1 MERESDLIVR
11 ALGARWWVIVLLV
24 VSSLVAARV
33 FTASQ
38 APVYRVQT
46 SSTVIPSAQVKEP
59 AELLRSLETL
69 ERRTLVATFAMLAGS
84 RATRQ
89 EAMTN
94 LELTSAD
101 VAGYRVSAAVA
112 PNTNV
117 IRIVVEGS
125 DGARASDLANAVAQV
140 TAKRASELYRMYT
153 LQPLDASIPAEA
165 PAYPN
170 GKRNAVVAAII
181 GLFLGLAGAV
191 GLEVLALS
199 AARAN
204 RRGAARAALV
214 T

>member
-1 MERESDLIVR
+1 MEKETDLYVR
-11 ALGARWWVIVLLV
+11 ALRSRWWVVVLMV

-33 FTASQ
+33 FTARQ
-38 APVYRVQT
+38 TPVYRVQA

-69 ERRTLVATFAMLAGS
+69 ERRTLVATFALLAGS

-89 EAMTN
+89 EA
-94 LELTSAD
+94 LTSLQLTPAD

-117 IRIVVEGS
+117 IRIVVEGADAS
-125 DGARASDLANAVAQV
+125 RASDLANAVAQV
-140 TAKRASELYRMYT
+140 TARRSSELYRMYT
-153 LQPLDASIPAEA
+153 LQPLDESTPARA

-191 GLEVLALS
+191 GAEALAS
-199 AARAN
+199 GAAHAN
-204 RRGAARAALV
+204 RRGAERPAIAA
-214 T
+214 